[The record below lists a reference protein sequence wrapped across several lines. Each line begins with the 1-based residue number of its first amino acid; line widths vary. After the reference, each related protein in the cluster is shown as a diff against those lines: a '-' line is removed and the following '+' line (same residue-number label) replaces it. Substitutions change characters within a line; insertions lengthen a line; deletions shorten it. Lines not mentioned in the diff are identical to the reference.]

1 MSAERQTIR
10 APVSLE
16 GIGLHLG
23 VRCRL
28 SFGPAASGSGVVFQR
43 TDIPG
48 AAPVPALVDRAVVS
62 ERRTQLGTGPEA
74 LHTVEHVLAA
84 VAALGIDDLVISMDG
99 PEPPILDGSAR
110 PFYDALVAAGVVP
123 NRGRAEYLEL
133 SERVRVIDGE
143 SVYEAHPAGALSL
156 AVTIDFPHPV
166 IGRQAFECAVTR
178 ETFERDLSGARTFGF
193 IREVEALRAK
203 GLIQGA
209 STENAV
215 VLDDAGVV
223 AGQALR
229 WPDEFVRHKAMDCVG
244 DLALAGRR
252 VRARVVAH
260 KPSHRGTVTLV
271 REMMKVARP
280 EQGEQRVSK
289 EIGIEEIMKVLP
301 HRYPFLLV
309 DRIVEMDP
317 LKRVVGIKN
326 VTINEPFFQG
336 HFPGHPI
343 MPGVL
348 IIEAMAQVGGMLLLG
363 TLEDAERK
371 VVYFMSLDNVKFR
384 RPVKPGDQLR
394 FELDLTQIRGPVCRM
409 HGVAKVDGEV
419 VAEADMAAM
428 VRDR

>member
-1 MSAERQTIR
+1 MTTSAD
-10 APVSLE
+10 ASLD
-16 GIGLHLG
+16 
-23 VRCRL
+23 R
-28 SFGPAASGSGVVFQR
+28 
-43 TDIPG
+43 
-48 AAPVPALVDRAVVS
+48 VPADPS
-62 ERRTQLGTGPEA
+62 SGG
-74 LHTVEHVLAA
+74 H
-84 VAALGIDDLVISMDG
+84 VIS
-99 PEPPILDGSAR
+99 A
-110 PFYDALVAAGVVP
+110 
-123 NRGRAEYLEL
+123 
-133 SERVRVIDGE
+133 
-143 SVYEAHPAGALSL
+143 
-156 AVTIDFPHPV
+156 
-166 IGRQAFECAVTR
+166 
-178 ETFERDLSGARTFGF
+178 DLSQGEGPSLIPTLAGHYYTDPDVFARELAPARTFGF
-193 IREVEALRAK
+193 VREVEGLRAK
-203 GLIQGA
+203 GLIRGA
-209 STENAV
+209 STDNAV
-215 VLDDAGVV
+215 VLDDTGVV
-223 AGQALR
+223 GNVLR

-289 EIGIEEIMKVLP
+289 EIGVEEIMKVLP

-309 DRIVEMDP
+309 DRIVELDP

-363 TLEDAERK
+363 TLEDAGSK

-409 HGVAKVDGEV
+409 HGVAKVDGDV